1 MTSHILANAILVA
14 SIGVLLGCSK
24 KPEPTPAIADDPAT
38 EIAAPIPLPTETT
51 DLVSGSPSQ
60 TRLAGVWLD
69 DADPFN
75 SIEFD
80 GNILTARY
88 ADEKYA
94 TSQEMVL
101 MFVRNCED
109 QRADAQS
116 EFFTLVPKYS
126 TKAPLCYRLLAVSE
140 AKLSYEN
147 VTRGTPVTFSRAR

>member
-1 MTSHILANAILVA
+1 MTIDIFSKAILVA
-14 SIGVLLGCSK
+14 ALGVLLGCSK
-24 KPEPTPAIADDPAT
+24 KPEPAQKIADDPAT
-38 EIAAPIPLPTETT
+38 EIAAPIPVPTETP
-51 DLVSGSPSQ
+51 DLALGSPSQ
-60 TRLAGVWLD
+60 TRLAGIWLD

-94 TSQEMVL
+94 TIQEMVL
-101 MFVRNCED
+101 RFVRNCED

-116 EFFTLVPKYS
+116 EFFTLVTKHS
-126 TKAPLCYRLLAVSE
+126 TKPPLCYRLLTVSE
-140 AKLSYEN
+140 TKLSYEN